1 MHNVT
6 ENSDCCRYC
15 HKSYFNTRNTKYH
28 EKLLAK
34 FCTKQEFER
43 STNRSWSISGRHFV
57 HQSTRVWR
65 SPIPVYR
72 RSRRFGGKI
81 TKASVGYPASDKICK
96 LVSEECR
103 FSERAGEWFTFQ
115 RNFFILKTG
124 ATQWRVGVGRQ
135 RRTKVREAGERGTR
149 SRRLWPPVPPPNSQ
163 ESSLKDT
170 ISAYGPQ
177 NSHPL
182 RYITDEKQQKRTG
195 QLVEINICGTVV
207 ARILVF
213 DQ

>member
-15 HKSYFNTRNTKYH
+15 HKSYFDTRNTKYH

-81 TKASVGYPASDKICK
+81 TKASAGYPASDKNCK
-96 LVSEECR
+96 LISEECR
-103 FSERAGEWFTFQ
+103 FSERAGGCGVVHFSTQF
-115 RNFFILKTG
+115 FFILKTG

-135 RRTKVREAGERGTR
+135 RGTRIREEGERGTR
-149 SRRLWPPVPPPNSQ
+149 SRRLWPPVPPPPNS
-163 ESSLKDT
+163 
-170 ISAYGPQ
+170 
-177 NSHPL
+177 
-182 RYITDEKQQKRTG
+182 
-195 QLVEINICGTVV
+195 
-207 ARILVF
+207 
-213 DQ
+213 